1 MSDVNQRN
9 IQTQIYVKDC
19 SKSWHVAI
27 LLCVF
32 SNIMIH
38 YCLAVNYVQYAKYS
52 TTLVVDKYNDMCCT
66 IIQVMLK
73 GNVK

>member
-1 MSDVNQRN
+1 MSDINQKN
-9 IQTQIYVKDC
+9 NKTQIHVKDWN
-19 SKSWHVAI
+19 KSWQVSII
-27 LLCVF
+27 LFVF
-32 SNIMIH
+32 RNIMIH